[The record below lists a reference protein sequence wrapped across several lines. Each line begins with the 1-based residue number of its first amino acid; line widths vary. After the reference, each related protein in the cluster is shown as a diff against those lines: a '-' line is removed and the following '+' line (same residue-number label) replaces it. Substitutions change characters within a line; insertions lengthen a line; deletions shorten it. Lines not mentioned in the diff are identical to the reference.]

1 MKTIPNS
8 GLVENIEGEIRLDGI
23 DISGVDVTTVRSVIG
38 IISQDSLLFSGTV
51 RQNLDPGGEC
61 SDHSLYKVVDTVEL
75 NDKINSIGGLD
86 GTVDARGSNFSQ
98 VLSAIHILFYCLNRA
113 RNNYSAWAAHY

>member
-1 MKTIPNS
+1 MKVSNKSILKHLL
-8 GLVENIEGEIRLDGI
+8 GLVEDIQGEIRLDGI

-51 RQNLDPGGEC
+51 RQNLDPAGEYA
-61 SDHSLYKVVDTVEL
+61 DHSLYKIIDTVDL
-75 NDKINSIGGLD
+75 NEKINSIGGLD

-98 VLSAIHILFYCLNRA
+98 VFFDF
-113 RNNYSAWAAHY
+113 